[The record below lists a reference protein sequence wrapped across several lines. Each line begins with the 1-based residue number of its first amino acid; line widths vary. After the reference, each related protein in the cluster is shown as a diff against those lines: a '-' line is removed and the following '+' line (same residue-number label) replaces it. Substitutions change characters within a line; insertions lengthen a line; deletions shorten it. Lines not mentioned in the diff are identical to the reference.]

1 MPQSAEALTAEL
13 YDQIV
18 EDWPGEIDFYTS
30 LGSEAGARGG
40 ETIEVACGTGRVA
53 RRLAQAGV
61 RVFGLDASA
70 EMLRVARSKAGRGP
84 GPRWVQADMRS
95 FDLGQTFALAII
107 PGHSFQFMLS
117 VEDQLSCLGSIR
129 RHLEPE
135 GRLVVHLDHQDPKW
149 LAEVAEGRP
158 IRAEPSREV
167 IHPSTGARFN
177 VSRTWSF
184 DRSTQTATVVTQ
196 WKQLDSR
203 GGVIQMWTKGPV
215 ALHCVFRFEM
225 EHLLARAGFAL
236 EALLGD
242 FVGGALGN
250 DSTEMLFQA
259 RRGAGPT

>member
-1 MPQSAEALTAEL
+1 LPHNAEALTADF

-30 LGSEAGARGG
+30 LGSEAAARGG
-40 ETIEVACGTGRVA
+40 ETLEIACGTGRVT
-53 RRLAQAGV
+53 RRLAQSGLQIV
-61 RVFGLDASA
+61 GLDASA

-95 FDLGQTFALAII
+95 FDFGQTFALAII

-117 VEDQLSCLGSIR
+117 GEDQLSCLGSIR
-129 RHLEPE
+129 RHLEPG
-135 GRLVVHLDHQDPKW
+135 GRLVVHLDHQDPRW
-149 LAEVAEGRP
+149 LADVAEGRP
-158 IRAEPSREV
+158 DRAESSREL
-167 IHPSTGARFN
+167 IHPSTGVRFAI
-177 VSRTWSF
+177 SRTWSI
-184 DRSTQTATVVTQ
+184 DRSTQTASVVTQ

-225 EHLLARAGFAL
+225 EHLLARTGFAL
-236 EALLGD
+236 EALYGD
-242 FVGGALGN
+242 FVGGPLGN

-259 RRGAGPT
+259 RREAGPT